1 LSPSFLL
8 RLFPRKRQ
16 LCNEASADITAGKL
30 SAKPMPLRGEVFKEL
45 DIEQIFFNAGLKLS
59 LAIKNVYDWDLQSEN

>member
-1 LSPSFLL
+1 
-8 RLFPRKRQ
+8 
-16 LCNEASADITAGKL
+16 
-30 SAKPMPLRGEVFKEL
+30 MPLRGEVFKEL